1 MNKKQFYILTT
12 CCLVALLVL
21 FEVVLFIAFGGER
34 LEQSGWVKW
43 ALCRCTGFDRP
54 AVLFAGL
61 YHKSEV
67 WRLKRIT
74 HKSTPCGLELHG
86 AFCYV
91 YYFTLTD
98 LVVLQ
103 AE

>member
-43 ALCRCTGFDRP
+43 LCAVHGFDRP

-86 AFCYV
+86 ALCYV

-98 LVVLQ
+98 LVALQ